1 MINCMNESI
10 LLSICF
16 VIMCFTDANSLF
28 AIFGTDDLTM
38 PVLIVSPKEY
48 LHIRHLKKRSLKN
61 AFFYLA
67 YSKISPFKKTLIL

>member
-1 MINCMNESI
+1 
-10 LLSICF
+10 
-16 VIMCFTDANSLF
+16 MCFTDANSLF

-61 AFFYLA
+61 AFF
-67 YSKISPFKKTLIL
+67 TWLILR